1 MMTRKHYRAI
11 AEVLNAEY
19 LSATDN
25 VVLNT
30 IHRIAR
36 RLGAALAEDNPRFDH
51 QRFMEAVV
59 TRPSDR

>member
-19 LSATDN
+19 LGTTDD

-30 IHRIAR
+30 VHRIAR
-36 RLGAALAEDNPRFDH
+36 RLGAVLAEDNPQFDH
-51 QRFMEAVV
+51 QCFMEAVV

>member
-19 LSATDN
+19 LGATDN

-30 IHRIAR
+30 VHRIAR
-36 RLGAALAEDNPRFDH
+36 HLGAVMGEDNPRFDH
-51 QRFMEAVV
+51 RRFMEAVV
-59 TRPSDR
+59 TRPSQR